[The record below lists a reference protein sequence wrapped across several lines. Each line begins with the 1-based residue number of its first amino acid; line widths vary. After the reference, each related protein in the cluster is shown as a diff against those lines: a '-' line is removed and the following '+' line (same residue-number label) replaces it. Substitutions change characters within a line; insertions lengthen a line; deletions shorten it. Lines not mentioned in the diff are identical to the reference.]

1 MDLQSLFAQLGTTAA
16 ILIPILAIIVGLFI
30 AWIVARL
37 GAFLVRKGLERIQVD
52 ERISESMETK
62 AQITKWV
69 SGFTFWALFIF
80 VLVWLINFAQGF
92 IPGLQGNV
100 VSSPLQA
107 LLAEWVGKIIS
118 VGISLLVAW
127 VIATV
132 LKFLVVYVLNATKLD
147 ERLGETIPRETPDAT
162 DPIDPTEASAP
173 PRKSNMNESIG
184 KTVFWLVF
192 LVFIPSIL
200 NNLGIGQAAESVQ
213 GLINQ
218 VFSYIPGIIGA
229 VIVLILG
236 GLLARIL
243 RQIVTGFLEGVGVD
257 RLGERFGFSRAQDA
271 QPLSYVLGTV
281 VYVLVLIPVVIQA
294 LDLLSLPVISE
305 IGTQLLR
312 DVTNAILS
320 VLGAVVI
327 LFVAYYLAKF
337 IADIVTNLLDGIG
350 IDRLP
355 AALGFTT
362 TQGTN
367 LSSVV
372 GYVVLVAVMLFAI
385 QGTADAMGL
394 TSISDVVGRLIVLG
408 GNVLLGIVIFMV
420 GIYLANLASN
430 VISAAGGSDTTLL
443 ANIVR
448 WAILI
453 FVAGIALTQ
462 AGVTLAGNVIQIILI
477 AIGAA
482 VALAFGLGG
491 REAAA
496 RQLNEWFGNRSGVV
510 DEIRNDLNKL
520 DNTDDLGNTNP
531 MP

>member
-1 MDLQSLFAQLGTTAA
+1 MDFQKLFADLGQSAA
-16 ILIPILAIIVGLFI
+16 ILIPVLAIIVGLFI

-37 GAFLVRKGLERIQVD
+37 GAFIVRKALERIQVD
-52 ERISESMETK
+52 ERASESLETK

-80 VLVWLINFAQGF
+80 VLIGMINLAQGF

-100 VSSPLQA
+100 VQSPLQA

-127 VIATV
+127 IIATV
-132 LKFLVVYVLNATKLD
+132 LKFLVVRILNITKLD
-147 ERLGETIPRETPDAT
+147 ERLGESVPGETA
-162 DPIDPTEASAP
+162 
-173 PRKSNMNESIG
+173 PRKDMNESIG

-213 GLINQ
+213 GLVDGII
-218 VFSYIPGIIGA
+218 SYIPGILGA
-229 VIVLILG
+229 VIVLVLG

-257 RLGERFGFSRAQDA
+257 NLGERFGFSKAQDA
-271 QPLSYVLGTV
+271 QPLSALLGTV
-281 VYVLVLIPVVIQA
+281 VYVLVFIPIVVQA
-294 LDLLSLPVISE
+294 LDLLALPVISE
-305 IGTQLLR
+305 IGTQLLGS
-312 DVTNAILS
+312 VTSAIIS

-337 IADIVTNLLDGIG
+337 ISEIVTNLLDGIG
-350 IDRLP
+350 VDRLP
-355 AALGFTT
+355 EALGFKTA
-362 TQGTN
+362 QGAN

-372 GYVVLVAVMLFAI
+372 GYVVLVAVMLFAV
-385 QGTADAMGL
+385 QGTAESIGL
-394 TSISDVVGRLIVLG
+394 SSISSVIGSLIVLG

-430 VISAAGGSDTTLL
+430 VITTAGGEGTAFL
-443 ANIVR
+443 ANIIR

-462 AGVTLAGNVIQIILI
+462 AGVTLAGNVIQIILF
-477 AIGAA
+477 AVGAA

-491 REAAA
+491 RDVAA
-496 RQLNEWFGNRSGVV
+496 RQLESWFTS
-510 DEIRNDLNKL
+510 
-520 DNTDDLGNTNP
+520 
-531 MP
+531 MPKAEATEETADSE